1 MTSFPEP
8 GARPEGHTRWSRLA
22 WVMVP
27 TVVVSALL
35 LVGIGSGILPV
46 SLAVTAQSMT
56 ISGQNLKIS
65 ADRLVGTGFTQYVST
80 DRSKSTTYPE
90 AIAGID
96 SADLYNLCQSMV
108 VKLPVVGETTLRIG
122 AGGGGKPAHADHLV
136 VHTDDLGGDA
146 EFHNIVIGQD
156 ASTFKDGSGDLAGL
170 FGQSADNVR
179 IDHLRQSTREVTAAT
194 FRLTGLRLSVKAGDK
209 PCY

>member
-1 MTSFPEP
+1 MTFHEP
-8 GARPEGHTRWSRLA
+8 VPRPAGHTRWGRLGL
-22 WVMVP
+22 VMVP
-27 TVVVSALL
+27 TLVVSALL

-46 SLAVTAQSMT
+46 SLAVTAQSMA
-56 ISGQNLKIS
+56 ISGQNLEIT
-65 ADRLVGTGFTQYVST
+65 ADRLDGTGFTQYVAT
-80 DRSKSTTYPE
+80 DRSKSRTYPE

-146 EFHNIVIGQD
+146 VFHNIVIGQD
-156 ASTFKDGSGDLAGL
+156 ASTFENGSDALTGL
-170 FGQSADNVR
+170 FGQSADTVR
-179 IDHLRQSTREVTAAT
+179 IEHLRQSTREVKAAT
-194 FRLTGLRLSVKAGDK
+194 FRLTGLHLSVKAGAK
-209 PCY
+209 PC

>member
-1 MTSFPEP
+1 MTFPDP
-8 GARPEGHTRWSRLA
+8 AARPGGHTRWPRLA
-22 WVMVP
+22 LVLMP
-27 TVVVSALL
+27 TVLVSALL
-35 LVGIGSGILPV
+35 LAAIGTGVLPV
-46 SLAVTAQSMT
+46 SLAVSAQSMV

-65 ADRLVGTGFTQYVST
+65 ADRLQGTGFTQYVGT
-80 DRSKSTTYPE
+80 DRSKNKTYPE

-108 VKLPVVGETTLRIG
+108 LSLPVVGETTLRIG

-146 EFHNIVIGQD
+146 VFSDIVIGQD
-156 ASTFKDGSGDLAGL
+156 ASTFKDGGSGLLAGM
-170 FGQSADNVR
+170 FGQRADTVR
-179 IDHLRQSTREVTAAT
+179 IDHLRQSTRQVNAAT
-194 FRLTGLRLSVKAGDK
+194 FRLTGLHLSVKAGAK